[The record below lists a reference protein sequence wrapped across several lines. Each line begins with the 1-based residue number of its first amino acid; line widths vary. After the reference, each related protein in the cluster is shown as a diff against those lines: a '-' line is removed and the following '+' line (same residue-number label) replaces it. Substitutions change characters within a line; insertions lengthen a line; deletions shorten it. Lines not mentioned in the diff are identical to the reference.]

1 VPYAPRGRTEDG
13 YLLDWRRF
21 GVGEVLPKSG
31 KYQDDRIVDAHLYY
45 YALFRAMARVAA
57 ADKRGCFDHHLG
69 RQGDGGPPA
78 RSAMGQPLP
87 ADTRARRAALVS
99 RNSQM
104 FGSLKE
110 FVLEYAPGLFGGEIA
125 DAAYLDRLKGE
136 YVEMA
141 PYFTAAMH
149 ALAAHPELH
158 VLSHVN
164 LQIDNA
170 WFWRSADADGAGEA
184 VLECGLLDWY
194 NASRVPA
201 VSVFMGCLSGIE
213 PEVLAAH
220 EEGLMRCFADE
231 YFAG

>member
-1 VPYAPRGRTEDG
+1 MEAC
-13 YLLDWRRF
+13 
-21 GVGEVLPKSG
+21 
-31 KYQDDRIVDAHLYY
+31 
-45 YALFRAMARVAA
+45 AR
-57 ADKRGCFDHHLG
+57 CY
-69 RQGDGGPPA
+69 PPHPPTPH
-78 RSAMGQPLP
+78 RE
-87 ADTRARRAALVS
+87 ARRAELS
-99 RNSQM
+99 RRRP
-104 FGSLKE
+104 
-110 FVLEYAPGLFGGEIA
+110 VGEIA

-220 EEGLMRCFADE
+220 EEGRDARRRRRVVPPMSPSRSLP
-231 YFAG
+231 AGGPDALLRRRVLQVRRAAG